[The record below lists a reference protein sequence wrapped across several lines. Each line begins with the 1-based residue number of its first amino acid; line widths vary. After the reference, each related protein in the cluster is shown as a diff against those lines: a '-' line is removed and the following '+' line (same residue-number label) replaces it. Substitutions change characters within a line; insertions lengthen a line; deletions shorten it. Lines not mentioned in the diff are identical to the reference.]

1 MTDQFVYVSVLF
13 SIVIALALTQLLAGI
28 ATILRVRVTRFS
40 FVYMA
45 WVGVLLFACVDLWFT
60 LWGLRESE
68 AWSLIYVL
76 YLLVLATVLYVAC
89 QLIVPDLRDGDSI
102 DLVAF
107 NESRRRKYLAALGL
121 DVALATV
128 QNLTTPGLATA
139 NIINVAMVA
148 LIGIAWLWSDTRVQI
163 SVVALIIALSIYY
176 AATYIPQL

>member
-89 QLIVPDLRDGDSI
+89 HLIVPDLRDGDSI

-107 NESRRRKYLAALGL
+107 NETRRRKYLAALGL
-121 DVALATV
+121 VVALA
-128 QNLTTPGLATA
+128 
-139 NIINVAMVA
+139 MV
-148 LIGIAWLWSDTRVQI
+148 GN
-163 SVVALIIALSIYY
+163 
-176 AATYIPQL
+176 